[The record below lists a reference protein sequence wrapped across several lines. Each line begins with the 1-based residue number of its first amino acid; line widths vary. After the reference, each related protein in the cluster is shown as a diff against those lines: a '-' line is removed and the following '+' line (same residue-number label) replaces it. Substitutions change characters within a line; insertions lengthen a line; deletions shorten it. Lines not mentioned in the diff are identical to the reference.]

1 MNLLQTLADLSHTF
15 GTDQYV
21 LGGGGNT
28 SAKDPD
34 TLWVKPSGTT
44 LATMT
49 PERFAALDRAKIAE
63 LFTAQP
69 PDDATDR
76 EAMVKDIMA
85 ATVIG
90 DQALR
95 PSVEAPLHDSFQ
107 ATFVVHTH
115 PAMVNGLCCSRQ
127 QTELATQ
134 IFPEALW
141 VDYTD
146 PGYTLCMETRREL
159 QAWRDRKETDPP
171 IVLLG
176 NHGIFVAAETPA
188 EIQRLYDSVFDTLAG
203 EYDRAGI
210 APDLPVGPQ
219 PPAKLTDRVAA
230 LLADA
235 LGDEAACIASAGPFA
250 IAEGPLS
257 PDHIVY
263 ARSYPLIGEPTARAV
278 EQYRNAHGLTPRVIA
293 MDEGVFAIGE
303 TQKEADLALALA
315 VDAAM
320 VVHYAAAFGGPRYLD
335 DRQRS
340 FIENWEVEAYR
351 KSQAT

>member
-1 MNLLQTLADLSHTF
+1 MNLLRTLTDLSHTF
-15 GTDQYV
+15 GTEQYV

-44 LATMT
+44 LAGMT
-49 PERFAALDRAKIAE
+49 PETFAALDREKIAE

-69 PDDATDR
+69 PDDATAR
-76 EAMVKDIMA
+76 EAMVKDIMN
-85 ATVIG
+85 ATVRG
-90 DQALR
+90 QQAVR

-115 PAMVNGLCCSRQ
+115 PALVNGLCCSQQ

-134 IFPEALW
+134 IFPEAMW

-146 PGYTLCMETRREL
+146 PGYTLCMEVRREL
-159 QAWRDRKETDPP
+159 QAWRDRKDVDPP

-176 NHGIFVAAETPA
+176 NHGIFVAAEMPG
-188 EIQRLYDSVFDTLAG
+188 EIQRLYDTVFDTLAG
-203 EYDRAGI
+203 EYERADI
-210 APDLPVGPQ
+210 APDLPIGP
-219 PPAKLTDRVAA
+219 PPSPELTSHVAKL
-230 LLADA
+230 LAES
-235 LGDEAACIASAGPFA
+235 LGDEAACIAASGPFNVA
-250 IAEGPLS
+250 PGPLS

-263 ARSYPLIGEPTARAV
+263 ARSFPLIGEPTAQAV
-278 EQYRNAHGLTPRVIA
+278 AQYRDQRGLTPRIIA
-293 MDEGVFAIGE
+293 MDEGVFAIGA
-303 TQKEADLALALA
+303 TQKEADLALSLA

-320 VVHYAAAFGGPRYLD
+320 VVQLAGAFGGPKYLD

-351 KSQAT
+351 KSQAI